1 LGLTAYRP
9 AFEARLAAQRRAGIP
24 VVFESIDDFVERSS
38 ALIGSP
44 EQVIDKVG
52 RYHERLG
59 HEVIHLSADV
69 DGVTVSQQ
77 RRSLELFQSHVAPV
91 LRERIASRPLAAQ
104 SRPKE
109 VELVP
114 RQ

>member
-1 LGLTAYRP
+1 VSP
-9 AFEARLAAQRRAGIP
+9 I
-24 VVFESIDDFVERSS
+24 S
-38 ALIGSP
+38 ALLDSP

-52 RYHERLG
+52 SYHKQLG
-59 HEVIHLSADV
+59 HMVIHLSADV
-69 DGVTVSQQ
+69 DSVTVSQQ
-77 RRSLELFQSHVAPV
+77 RRRLEPFQSHVAPV

-109 VELVP
+109 VEFGP